1 VVHHEGVGMDQQLLA
16 TLRPQLQ
23 LQAMLQAMLQPPPP
37 PQQQPQCALCG
48 GKVHEQQ
55 ARRMEGD
62 QCFHAERRDCPGQL
76 TWAAEGG
83 TRGASFGAMGGAVAQ
98 MPPPPLGELC
108 PPVVAVPPRPT
119 VEQVRARAFGRAAVV
134 AALRAHFPL
143 HWHPALGRNNGEAT
157 ELKELLLVLLQ
168 GGDGGRQPVAAGFGG
183 ASFGAMGG
191 AVVQMQSQCTLP
203 QAQTQAPAALDA
215 QHEKREIQMCRICAA
230 VPLHGYFQD
239 RGHCSA
245 CEDVAMDTFWT
256 KNMSSNKGVFCID
269 AAHGHSGKKL
279 KRKYDCY
286 KCSKHNFCVAAAHGH
301 SEQEP
306 KRKYD
311 CYKCSKHNFCVAAAH
326 GHSEQKPKRKK
337 KCCDCSEHNFC
348 VDAAHK
354 HSKKNPVSKSDC
366 YKCSKHN
373 FCVAAAHK
381 HSEQKPKRKTKCYDC
396 SEHNFCVAAAH
407 WHSKQKPVRKEKCYD
422 CSEHNFC
429 VDAAHK
435 HSKKNPVSK
444 SKCYDCSEHNFCVDA
459 AHGHS
464 KQNPV
469 RKEKCYDCSEH
480 NFCVDAAH
488 GHSKQ
493 NPVRKSKCYVGSCLR
508 AIAQRML
515 PGTDLAIFTG
525 ITASGPWP
533 VPSDPTANV
542 FVSHVSVK
550 SGFTKAFGCVPAHVL
565 AEEAAVSRKRKAEEQ
580 GKNDQEPVQR
590 CTGSSALKKS
600 RTG

>member
-1 VVHHEGVGMDQQLLA
+1 MLNKSIAVLRAPGGTPAQRRDGVVLVLLETPLGTETFCTLWFDQKPPVPHGRHRGTGASVVHHEGVGMDQQLLA

-157 ELKELLLVLLQ
+157 ELKALLLVLLQ

-301 SEQEP
+301 SEQ
-306 KRKYD
+306 
-311 CYKCSKHNFCVAAAH
+311 
-326 GHSEQKPKRKK
+326 
-337 KCCDCSEHNFC
+337 
-348 VDAAHK
+348 
-354 HSKKNPVSKSDC
+354 
-366 YKCSKHN
+366 
-373 FCVAAAHK
+373 
-381 HSEQKPKRKTKCYDC
+381 
-396 SEHNFCVAAAH
+396 
-407 WHSKQKPVRKEKCYD
+407 
-422 CSEHNFC
+422 
-429 VDAAHK
+429 
-435 HSKKNPVSK
+435 
-444 SKCYDCSEHNFCVDA
+444 
-459 AHGHS
+459 
-464 KQNPV
+464 
-469 RKEKCYDCSEH
+469 
-480 NFCVDAAH
+480 
-488 GHSKQ
+488 
-493 NPVRKSKCYVGSCLR
+493 
-508 AIAQRML
+508 
-515 PGTDLAIFTG
+515 
-525 ITASGPWP
+525 
-533 VPSDPTANV
+533 
-542 FVSHVSVK
+542 
-550 SGFTKAFGCVPAHVL
+550 
-565 AEEAAVSRKRKAEEQ
+565 
-580 GKNDQEPVQR
+580 
-590 CTGSSALKKS
+590 
-600 RTG
+600 